1 MGLRKRILKRF
12 KREGIEMDPLKI
24 IDKYYVRNSPAWAI
38 LVEHSKMVSGKSLE
52 IAARVKHMNPDTAF
66 IEEAAMIHDI
76 GIFMTNEPGIGCY
89 GDKEYICH
97 GYLGREL
104 LEQDGLPRHAL
115 VCERHVGVG
124 LSLDDIERQ
133 NLRVPK
139 RDMLPLSLEEK
150 IICYADKFFSKRS
163 DQLHSERSLEE
174 VRKRILKFG
183 QDKLDRFDGMSFL
196 FNR

>member
-1 MGLRKRILKRF
+1 MNPF
-12 KREGIEMDPLKI
+12 KI
-24 IDKYYVRNSPAWAI
+24 IDKCYEKNSPAYAI
-38 LVEHSKMVSGKSLE
+38 LVEHSKMVAGKSLE
-52 IAARVKHMNPDTAF
+52 IAARVKHMNPDAAF
-66 IEEAAMIHDI
+66 IEEAAMLHDI

-104 LEQDGLPRHAL
+104 LEQEGLPRHAL

-133 NLRVPK
+133 NLEVPR

-150 IICYADKFFSKRS
+150 IICYADKFFSKRI
-163 DQLHSERSLEE
+163 DQLHVERPVEE

-183 QDKLDRFDGMSFL
+183 QDKLDRFDGLSFL

>member
-1 MGLRKRILKRF
+1 
-12 KREGIEMDPLKI
+12 MDPLKI

>member
-1 MGLRKRILKRF
+1 
-12 KREGIEMDPLKI
+12 MDPLKI
-24 IDKYYVRNSPAWAI
+24 IDKYYVRNSMAWTI

-66 IEEAAMIHDI
+66 IEEAAMLHDI
-76 GIFMTNEPGIGCY
+76 GIFMTNEPGIGCC

-97 GYLGREL
+97 GYLGRERL
-104 LEQDGLPRHAL
+104 KQDGLPRHAL

-133 NLRVPK
+133 NLKVPK

-150 IICYADKFFSKRS
+150 IICYADKFYSKRI
-163 DQLHSERSLEE
+163 DRLHIERPMEE
-174 VRKRILKFG
+174 VRKGILKFG
-183 QDKLDRFDGMSFL
+183 QDKLERFDGMSFL